1 MGGGA
6 GWTLVGGVGGE
17 GGAGRAGFI
26 SSTASRAQEGLLDG
40 ILATVCRP
48 EWGQEATAKD
58 PAGDDALREGG
69 TRDQGLS
76 KEMGAGLCR
85 VVPGGRHQL
94 RKQRSWEVRVLMTRS
109 RVALRG
115 KQIGEGGCLL
125 SSAGGAV
132 GVSFCSKR

>member
-1 MGGGA
+1 M
-6 GWTLVGGVGGE
+6 GGVGGE

-26 SSTASRAQEGLLDG
+26 SSTAARAQEGLLDG
-40 ILATVCRP
+40 TLATVCRP

-69 TRDQGLS
+69 TWDQGLS

-115 KQIGEGGCLL
+115 KQLGEGVSVVQCGRGCGCQLL
-125 SSAGGAV
+125 SSD
-132 GVSFCSKR
+132 